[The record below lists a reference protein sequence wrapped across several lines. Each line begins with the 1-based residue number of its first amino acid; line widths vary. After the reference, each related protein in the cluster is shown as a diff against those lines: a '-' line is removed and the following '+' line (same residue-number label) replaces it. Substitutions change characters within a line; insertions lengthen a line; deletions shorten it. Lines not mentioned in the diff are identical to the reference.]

1 MKTNSL
7 LTHLRTLLRAVVVCA
22 TAFLVASSGT
32 VARGDAPLP
41 PGETGQPAAAPK
53 APEVGDFSLL
63 DQNGRFHQ
71 LRRVDGARAVVLM
84 IGGNGCPVVR
94 QNAAKLKAL
103 RDKFPEAQFWMLNAN
118 PQDDRASILAEANEF
133 EFGVPVLKDES
144 QMVASSLGVKR
155 TAEVVAISAK
165 DWTVFYR
172 GALDDQMVQGAV
184 KAAVREPYLENALR
198 AFLGGK
204 PVAPASTVA
213 AGCLVHYDFTSS
225 EPVSYAR
232 QVAPILATK
241 CVSCHSAGN
250 IGPFAMS
257 SYAKVKGF
265 SDQIR
270 EEILTQRMPPWSADR
285 HYGVFQGDRSLA
297 PAEAQTL
304 ARWIDAGAPRGEGE
318 DPLAA
323 LALTQSKPDAW
334 VLGRPDYVV
343 TPSHRMQIPATGVVD
358 YITNIVDCPIPTDAW
373 LKGAVVRPDNKK
385 ALHHVIVYLDFPA
398 GYAGAERWEEQWL
411 IGWAPGIMP
420 AFFPEGTG
428 KFIPKGTKLRFQLHY
443 TPYGKEATD
452 MTEIG
457 LYLHQ
462 QAPAAELRMTG
473 AANFEFNIP
482 PQVANYQTM
491 AVLDFP
497 KDTILYDLAPH
508 LHKRGSWFRYEAL
521 YPDGKY
527 EVLLSVPR
535 YNFNWQNGY
544 RFAQPKHVPAGT
556 RILCTGGFDNSRSN
570 PDNPDPTKSVRW
582 GDQSFDEMFVGF
594 VTASDAVPRAGAGPQ
609 HASVHRN

>member
-1 MKTNSL
+1 MKTDSVSKR
-7 LTHLRTLLRAVVVCA
+7 LRTLLPAVVLCA
-22 TAFLVASSGT
+22 TAFLAASSWT
-32 VARGDAPLP
+32 TARADAPLQTS
-41 PGETGQPAAAPK
+41 ESSKPASAPK
-53 APEVGDFSLL
+53 AQEVGDFSLL
-63 DQNGRFHQ
+63 DQKGRFHE

-84 IGGNGCPVVR
+84 IAGNGCPVVR

-103 RDKFPEAQFWMLNAN
+103 RDKFPQVQFLMLNAN
-118 PQDDRASILAEANEF
+118 PQDDRASILEESNEF
-133 EFGVPVLKDES
+133 GFGVPVLKDET

-155 TAEVVAISAK
+155 TAEVIAISAK

-198 AFLGGK
+198 AFLDGK
-204 PVAPASTVA
+204 EVAPASTVA

-225 EPVSYAR
+225 NQVSYAR
-232 QVAPILATK
+232 HVAPILESK

-257 SYAKVKGF
+257 SYSKVKGF

-285 HYGVFQGDRSLA
+285 HFGVFQGDRSLA

-304 ARWIDAGAPRGEGE
+304 LRWIDAGAPRGEGE
-318 DPLAA
+318 DRLAA
-323 LALTQSKPDAW
+323 LAQTQSKPDAW
-334 VLGRPDYVV
+334 VLGQPDYVV
-343 TPSHRMQIPATGVVD
+343 TPSRRMEIPATGVVD

-385 ALHHVIVYLDFPA
+385 VVHHVIVYLEYPE
-398 GYAGAERWEEQWL
+398 GYPGANSWEEKWL
-411 IGWAPGIMP
+411 TSWSPGRAPTL
-420 AFFPEGTG
+420 FPGGTG

-443 TPYGKEATD
+443 TPYGKEAAD
-452 MTEIG
+452 LTEIG
-457 LYLHQ
+457 MYLHQ
-462 QAPAAELRMTG
+462 QPPSTELRKTG
-473 AANFEFNIP
+473 AANRDFTIP
-482 PQVANYQTM
+482 AQASNHSTL
-491 AVLDFP
+491 AVLNFP
-497 KDTILYDLAPH
+497 KDTLLYDLSPH
-508 LHKRGSWFRYEAL
+508 MHKRGSWFRYEAL

-535 YNFNWQNGY
+535 YNFNWQQSY

-556 RILCTGGFDNSRSN
+556 RILCTGGFDNSSFN
-570 PDNPDPTKSVRW
+570 PDNPDPTQSVHW
-582 GDQSFDEMFVGF
+582 GDQSFEEMFIGF
-594 VTASDAVPRAGAGPQ
+594 LTASDVAPRAAVGSP
-609 HASVHRN
+609 

>member
-1 MKTNSL
+1 MKTDSVS
-7 LTHLRTLLRAVVVCA
+7 TRLRTLLPAVVLCA
-22 TAFLVASSGT
+22 TAFLTASSWT
-32 VARGDAPLP
+32 AARADAPLQTSESSKP
-41 PGETGQPAAAPK
+41 TLAPK
-53 APEVGDFSLL
+53 AQEVGDFSLL
-63 DQNGRFHQ
+63 DQKGRFHE

-84 IGGNGCPVVR
+84 IAGNGCPVVR

-103 RDKFPEAQFWMLNAN
+103 RDKFPQVQFLMLNAN
-118 PQDDRASILAEANEF
+118 PQDDRASILEESNEF
-133 EFGVPVLKDES
+133 GFGVPVLKDET

-155 TAEVVAISAK
+155 TAEVLAISAK

-198 AFLGGK
+198 AFLDGK
-204 PVAPASTVA
+204 EVAPASTVA

-225 EPVSYAR
+225 NQVSYAR
-232 QVAPILATK
+232 HVAPILESK

-257 SYAKVKGF
+257 SYSKVKGF

-285 HYGVFQGDRSLA
+285 HFGVFQGDRSLA

-304 ARWIDAGAPRGEGE
+304 LRWIDAGAPRGEGE
-318 DPLAA
+318 DRLAA
-323 LALTQSKPDAW
+323 LAQTQSKPDAW
-334 VLGRPDYVV
+334 VLGKPDYVV
-343 TPSHRMQIPATGVVD
+343 TPSHRMEIPATGVVD

-385 ALHHVIVYLDFPA
+385 VVHHVIVYLEYPE
-398 GYAGAERWEEQWL
+398 GYPGANSWEEKWL
-411 IGWAPGIMP
+411 TSWSPGRAPTL
-420 AFFPEGTG
+420 FPGGTG

-443 TPYGKEATD
+443 TPYGKEAAD
-452 MTEIG
+452 LTEIG
-457 LYLHQ
+457 MYLHQ
-462 QAPAAELRMTG
+462 QPPSTELRKTG
-473 AANFEFNIP
+473 AANRDFTIP
-482 PQVANYQTM
+482 AQASNHSTL
-491 AVLDFP
+491 AVLNFP
-497 KDTILYDLAPH
+497 KDTILYDLSPH
-508 LHKRGSWFRYEAL
+508 MHKRGSWFRYEAL

-535 YNFNWQNGY
+535 YNFNWQQSY

-556 RILCTGGFDNSRSN
+556 RILCTGGFDNSSFN
-570 PDNPDPTKSVRW
+570 PDNPDPTQSVHW
-582 GDQSFDEMFVGF
+582 GDQSFEEMFIGF
-594 VTASDAVPRAGAGPQ
+594 LTASDVAPRAAVGSP
-609 HASVHRN
+609 